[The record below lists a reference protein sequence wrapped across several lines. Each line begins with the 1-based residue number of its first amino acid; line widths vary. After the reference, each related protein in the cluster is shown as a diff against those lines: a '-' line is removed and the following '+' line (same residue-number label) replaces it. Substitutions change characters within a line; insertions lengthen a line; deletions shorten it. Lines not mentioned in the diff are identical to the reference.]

1 MGTSRLVAMGIRDT
15 STAAGSTIA
24 YICISSTMLIVNK
37 AAIHALPFPFCVTN
51 LQMIASVVG
60 IWLARASGA
69 IDFPN
74 PDGEK
79 LKSWIGVTIA
89 WVLPILCTMK
99 VLGVAVGDAMWLKSS
114 LSNSS
119 ILGLIVITLGG
130 IIYGYYDVAYHATG
144 YMWATAYWATMVANS
159 LYIKMVFN
167 QSKSMSTWEKS

>member
-1 MGTSRLVAMGIRDT
+1 MNQLLYRPIHVGEQVLVFR
-15 STAAGSTIA
+15 
-24 YICISSTMLIVNK
+24 TM
-37 AAIHALPFPFCVTN
+37 T
-51 LQMIASVVG
+51 
-60 IWLARASGA
+60 
-69 IDFPN
+69 
-74 PDGEK
+74 
-79 LKSWIGVTIA
+79 
-89 WVLPILCTMK
+89 

-167 QSKSMSTWEKS
+167 QSKSMSTWEKSYLNNLMTVGHRPL